1 MSSPAPTLAGDSDD
15 GGSGATRKLSESSL
29 DDAPRVP
36 VLPVT
41 ATKMG
46 LNTPASATM
55 TSLSGSPVDP
65 EKQVES
71 ASPYSGSGTPQDP
84 FVVKWLDGEKQSP
97 YNWSTAKKWT
107 CIMISGMTCL
117 NVAFGSSVYAGSARQ
132 LMSLFNLS
140 SETFTLGLTFYVIGF
155 ALGPMLWAPLSELY
169 GRRPIFMASF
179 APFFLFNIGCAV
191 SQNIESLLVCRLF
204 AGFFGSS
211 PLTVSGGV
219 IADCFLASERALAM
233 GVFAIAPWLGP
244 ILGPICGAFMGQYV
258 DWRWIFWLMVI
269 FSGVMLV
276 IGSLVPETYSPILLR
291 RRANRLT
298 EETGLRHVSMYDLN
312 ADENET
318 VFSKLKTN
326 CSRPFVLLA
335 FEPIVLLFAI
345 YAAVVYAELY
355 IQFPAFGIIFGEGG
369 RGWSTGI
376 AGLPFIGMGVGMLLA
391 IGLNTFVINK
401 KYARDLANNGGRPLP
416 PEARLP
422 ACCLGGILLP
432 VGLFWF
438 AWTVRPSVHWIVP
451 VLALVPF
458 GMGQVLLFLPMMN
471 MLVDVYLIYAA
482 SALAAN
488 AVVRSILGA
497 VLPLA
502 SAPLFHALG
511 NDWALTLLA
520 FMALLLAPIP
530 FLFLKYGARIRARS
544 RFAPGHRDP
553 TPQDN
558 PAVTKEVEEADLAQ
572 LEAERQS
579 VAEQSRQDLVH
590 APDLNIGLLESA
602 PMSIKQVPF
611 LALIEECPTNEDQ
624 QLLAA
629 TARVAPFLVATPA
642 LAATLKVLPPTAE
655 YYALQT
661 EQLSFDDICSI
672 LDAGAVKIV
681 TKDVQLVGK
690 VPADR
695 LVLHI
700 DPSTATAL
708 ADPQILQGISSVLV
722 ETPTLAENLLK
733 SFRAALKV
741 AQGRPRD
748 LFVLSS
754 TRDSNTILHQP
765 ASLKLMSQTV
775 NGVSVLP
782 LSFLSTALST
792 LPAPQPQNGKLP
804 VTNLFTS
811 MLRTD
816 REDHLYP
823 TLPVSLS
830 SVPTPLGLVYSSA
843 ASIAN
848 TIVSGNAVYYSRS
861 RQGLWRKG
869 ETSGAMQIVERI
881 RMDCDS
887 DAVEFGVVE
896 TGPAGEKEGFCHVP
910 DQQSC
915 FGGSEGLAALE
926 STLRQRYREAPAGSY
941 TARLFSEPALLKAKI
956 LEEASELC
964 EAQSKEDIAAEAADL
979 LYFALT
985 KCVGA
990 GIGLKEIGKVLD
1002 KRALKVTRR
1011 KGDAKKEW
1019 ADKLGLSEGQSKGVT
1034 GGVNGVSTSSIA
1046 DRTKEPIKEEAKEA
1060 REDLKCLVY
1069 DYNTVDEKTRRTLLK
1084 RPTASSTDMIA
1095 RVQPIMDTVRGGG
1108 DAGLRSLV
1116 VKFDRCE
1123 PASDTS
1129 FPLVMQAPF
1138 SQDLMQ
1144 LDPKVK
1150 SAIDQAYSNIKAFH
1164 QAQMDKEQGTLR
1176 VETMPGI
1183 VCSRFARPIERVGLY
1198 VPGGTAILPSTAL
1211 MLAVPAQ
1218 VANCS
1223 TLTLATPPRP
1233 DGTVSPEIVYIA
1245 SLTGVGSIVRA
1256 GGAHAVA
1263 AMAYGTETVPKV
1275 DKIFGPGNQF
1285 VTAAKMAVSMDSEA
1299 CCAIDMPAG
1308 PSEVLVIADKHAD
1321 SAFVA
1326 SDLLSQA
1333 EHGADS
1339 QVILLTVDAS
1349 DEQIMEIESEIKKQA
1364 LALPRVDIIRKSIA
1378 HSLIIKCKDLDQAIQ
1393 VSNDYAP
1400 EHLILQLQNAAEVVS
1415 KINNAGSIFVG
1426 AYSPESCGDYASGTN
1441 HTLPTAGWAK
1451 QYSGVSTLSFLKHI
1465 TAQELSADG
1474 LGKLGPVV
1482 ETLAK
1487 AEGLNAHQMAVTIRL
1502 NKLGFESA
1510 A

>member
-1 MSSPAPTLAGDSDD
+1 MAN
-15 GGSGATRKLSESSL
+15 
-29 DDAPRVP
+29 DAR
-36 VLPVT
+36 
-41 ATKMG
+41 
-46 LNTPASATM
+46 
-55 TSLSGSPVDP
+55 
-65 EKQVES
+65 
-71 ASPYSGSGTPQDP
+71 
-84 FVVKWLDGEKQSP
+84 
-97 YNWSTAKKWT
+97 
-107 CIMISGMTCL
+107 
-117 NVAFGSSVYAGSARQ
+117 
-132 LMSLFNLS
+132 
-140 SETFTLGLTFYVIGF
+140 
-155 ALGPMLWAPLSELY
+155 
-169 GRRPIFMASF
+169 
-179 APFFLFNIGCAV
+179 
-191 SQNIESLLVCRLF
+191 
-204 AGFFGSS
+204 
-211 PLTVSGGV
+211 
-219 IADCFLASERALAM
+219 
-233 GVFAIAPWLGP
+233 
-244 ILGPICGAFMGQYV
+244 
-258 DWRWIFWLMVI
+258 
-269 FSGVMLV
+269 
-276 IGSLVPETYSPILLR
+276 
-291 RRANRLT
+291 
-298 EETGLRHVSMYDLN
+298 
-312 ADENET
+312 
-318 VFSKLKTN
+318 
-326 CSRPFVLLA
+326 
-335 FEPIVLLFAI
+335 
-345 YAAVVYAELY
+345 
-355 IQFPAFGIIFGEGG
+355 
-369 RGWSTGI
+369 
-376 AGLPFIGMGVGMLLA
+376 
-391 IGLNTFVINK
+391 
-401 KYARDLANNGGRPLP
+401 
-416 PEARLP
+416 
-422 ACCLGGILLP
+422 
-432 VGLFWF
+432 
-438 AWTVRPSVHWIVP
+438 
-451 VLALVPF
+451 
-458 GMGQVLLFLPMMN
+458 
-471 MLVDVYLIYAA
+471 
-482 SALAAN
+482 
-488 AVVRSILGA
+488 
-497 VLPLA
+497 
-502 SAPLFHALG
+502 
-511 NDWALTLLA
+511 
-520 FMALLLAPIP
+520 
-530 FLFLKYGARIRARS
+530 
-544 RFAPGHRDP
+544 RFAD
-553 TPQDN
+553 
-558 PAVTKEVEEADLAQ
+558 
-572 LEAERQS
+572 
-579 VAEQSRQDLVH
+579 
-590 APDLNIGLLESA
+590 
-602 PMSIKQVPF
+602 
-611 LALIEECPTNEDQ
+611 DQ

-629 TARVAPFLVATPA
+629 TARITPFLVATSA
-642 LAATLKVLPPTAE
+642 LDKTLPLLPSTAE

-661 EQLSFDDICSI
+661 EQLTLDQIYSI

-681 TKDVQLVGK
+681 TKDVTLISQ

-708 ADPQILQGISSVLV
+708 ADAQILSGISSVLV

-733 SFRAALKV
+733 SFRNALKV
-741 AQGRPRD
+741 ATGRPRD

-754 TRDSNTILHQP
+754 NRDSETILHQP

-782 LSFLSTALST
+782 LEFLSMALST

-804 VTNLFTS
+804 ITNLFTS
-811 MLRTD
+811 LLRTD
-816 REDHLYP
+816 RDDRLYP
-823 TLPVSLS
+823 TVPVSLS

-848 TIVSGNAVYYSRS
+848 TIISGNAVYYSRS

-869 ETSGAMQIVERI
+869 ETSGAMQLVERI
-881 RMDCDS
+881 RIDCDS

-896 TGPAGEKEGFCHVP
+896 TGPSGERDGFCHIP

-915 FGGSEGLAALE
+915 FGGAEGLAALE
-926 STLRQRYREAPAGSY
+926 STLRQRNREAPVGSY

-956 LEEASELC
+956 MEEAGELC
-964 EAQSKEDIAAEAADL
+964 AAESKEEIASEAADL

-990 GIGLKEIGKVLD
+990 GIGLKEVAAVLD

-1019 ADKLGLSEGQSKGVT
+1019 ADKLGLSDGQAKGVN
-1034 GGVNGVSTSSIA
+1034 GGVNGVNGDAVATVE
-1046 DRTKEPIKEEAKEA
+1046 DRTKEPIKEEAEEA

-1069 DYNTVDEKTRRTLLK
+1069 DYNAVDDKTKTTLLK
-1084 RPTASSTDMIA
+1084 RPTASSSDMIA
-1095 RVQPIMDTVRGGG
+1095 RVTPILDTVRSGG
-1108 DAGLRSLV
+1108 DEGLRSLV
-1116 VKFDRCE
+1116 VKFDRCSAAE
-1123 PASDTS
+1123 DKA
-1129 FPLVMQAPF
+1129 FPLILKAPF
-1138 SQDLMQ
+1138 SDDMMQ

-1150 SAIDQAYSNIKAFH
+1150 AAIDQAYLNIKAFH

-1218 VANCS
+1218 VAKCS

-1285 VTAAKMAVSMDSEA
+1285 VTAAKMAVSMDSDA

-1321 SAFVA
+1321 AAFVA

-1349 DEQIMEIESEIKKQA
+1349 KEQISEIEAEIKKQA
-1364 LALPRVDIIRKSIA
+1364 LALPRADIIRKSIA
-1378 HSLIIKCKDLDQAIQ
+1378 HSLIINCKDLQQAID
-1393 VSNDYAP
+1393 VSNEYAP
-1400 EHLILQLQNAAEVVS
+1400 EHLILQLQNAADVVA

-1465 TAQELSADG
+1465 TAQELSAEG
-1474 LGKLGPVV
+1474 LEKLGPVV

-1502 NKLGFESA
+1502 RKLGFESA